1 MKKLFIYAAMAASM
15 SGCVGSRYVPDKS
28 MQVTLVKAYKEP
40 KEMACGMPRKL
51 RTWHI
56 ELKTKEGKIITHHY
70 FTESF
75 ATQRWL
81 VPGDQYTLSY
91 RMQDSIHCEFSYIY
105 AKLVWNK

>member
-1 MKKLFIYAAMAASM
+1 MKKILIGIAFAAF
-15 SGCVGSRYVPDKS
+15 GCSSQKYIADKS
-28 MQVTLVKAYKEP
+28 IQVTLVKAYKEP

-56 ELKTKEGKIITHHY
+56 ELKTKDGRIIKHHY